1 MKARMISIA
10 WSLENALRESLP
22 IFREHACRRAFT
34 LYRCRGSRKLAE
46 FKETLM
52 LRNNGWSVSFSQL
65 ILHAVLLGTLLVAV
79 GVSRSSAAEKPKV
92 RTITAF
98 IRLDTSQYKQQ
109 VVDTLKMLR
118 NAKARFQL
126 AGYDVETIRISTQ
139 PFPEYTRGMSK
150 QDTLAFFHDF
160 DNLAKQEGFI
170 TSIGPALISEK
181 DDIAQAQLLSE
192 ILGLTN
198 NLHGSIV
205 VAGDDG
211 VHWKAVRAAADV
223 MKYLEDHT
231 DHSLGNFRF
240 AAIANVPAYT
250 PFYPA
255 SYHQGLGHQFAIALE
270 SANVIA
276 AAMAVP
282 RDADATVQ
290 AIVAELGIHA
300 RAVQD
305 VASKIDQETGW
316 AYMGLDLSPAPM
328 KDVSIGSAT
337 AGTTGGRFGTSGTL
351 TAAATITAA
360 LRDIMVKKVGYSGLM
375 MPVLEDTRLSQ
386 LWSEGTLTMDQLLA
400 YSAVCGTGLDTI
412 PLPGDVTTEQLARII
427 GDVATL
433 SAKLS
438 KPLSARLLP
447 LAGMKPGDRTTLD
460 DPNLV
465 NTVLQPLP

>member
-1 MKARMISIA
+1 M
-10 WSLENALRESLP
+10 
-22 IFREHACRRAFT
+22 FR
-34 LYRCRGSRKLAE
+34 SS
-46 FKETLM
+46 
-52 LRNNGWSVSFSQL
+52 GWSIFISQL
-65 ILHAVLLGTLLVAV
+65 LSHLALLGTLLFAAVVAPV
-79 GVSRSSAAEKPKV
+79 SAAEKPKV

-98 IRLDTSQYKQQ
+98 VRLDATQYKQQ
-109 VVDTLKMLR
+109 VTDTLTMLR
-118 NAKARFQL
+118 NAKARFEL
-126 AGYDVETIRISTQ
+126 AGYEVETIRISTQ

-150 QDTLAFFHDF
+150 QAILAFFHDL
-160 DNLAKQEGFI
+160 DTLAKQENFI
-170 TSIGPALISEK
+170 ASIGPALMSEK
-181 DDIAQAQLLSE
+181 DDPAQEQVLAE
-192 ILGLTN
+192 ILSLTN

-255 SYHQGLGHQFAIALE
+255 SYHQGLGRQFAIALE
-270 SANVIA
+270 SANVVA
-276 AAMAVP
+276 AAMAVQ
-282 RDADATVQ
+282 RDPEATRQ
-290 AIVAELGIHA
+290 ALVAELGMHA
-300 RAVQD
+300 RAIQD
-305 VASKIDQETGW
+305 LASRIDQETGW
-316 AYMGLDLSPAPM
+316 AYMGLDLSPAPL
-328 KDVSIGSAT
+328 KEVSIGSAT
-337 AGTTGGRFGTSGTL
+337 AGLTGGRFGTSGTL

-360 LRDIMVKKVGYSGLM
+360 LRDIAVKKVGYSGLM

-386 LWSEGTLTMDQLLA
+386 LWSEGALSMDQLLA

-412 PLPGDVTTEQLARII
+412 PLPGDITADQLARII

-447 LAGMKPGDRTTLD
+447 VAGTKPGDRTTFD

-465 NTVLQPLP
+465 NTAIQPLP

>member
-1 MKARMISIA
+1 M
-10 WSLENALRESLP
+10 
-22 IFREHACRRAFT
+22 FR
-34 LYRCRGSRKLAE
+34 SS
-46 FKETLM
+46 
-52 LRNNGWSVSFSQL
+52 GWSIFLSQL
-65 ILHAVLLGTLLVAV
+65 LSHVAILGTLLFAAVVAPT
-79 GVSRSSAAEKPKV
+79 SAAEKPKV

-98 IRLDTSQYKQQ
+98 VRLDTTQYKQQ
-109 VVDTLKMLR
+109 ITDTLTMLR
-118 NAKARFQL
+118 NAKARFEL
-126 AGYDVETIRISTQ
+126 AGYEVETIRISTQ

-150 QDTLAFFHDF
+150 QAMLAFFHDL
-160 DNLAKQEGFI
+160 DNLAKQENFI
-170 TSIGPALISEK
+170 ASIGPALMSEK
-181 DDIAQAQLLSE
+181 DDAAQAVLLAE

-255 SYHQGLGHQFAIALE
+255 SYHQGLGRQFAIALE
-270 SANVIA
+270 SADVVA
-276 AAMAVP
+276 AAMAVQ
-282 RDADATVQ
+282 RDPEATRQ
-290 AIVAELGIHA
+290 ALVAELGMHA

-305 VASKIDQETGW
+305 LASKIDQETGW
-316 AYMGLDLSPAPM
+316 TYMGLDLSPAPM

-337 AGTTGGRFGTSGTL
+337 AGFTGGRFGTSGTL
-351 TAAATITAA
+351 TASATITAA
-360 LRDIMVKKVGYSGLM
+360 LRDIAVKKVGYSGLM
-375 MPVLEDTRLSQ
+375 MPVLEDTRLAQ
-386 LWSEGTLTMDQLLA
+386 LWSEGALSMDQLLA

-412 PLPGDVTTEQLARII
+412 PLPGDVTAEQLARII

-447 LAGMKPGDRTTLD
+447 VAGAKPGDRTTFD

-465 NTVLQPLP
+465 NTVIQPLP

>member
-1 MKARMISIA
+1 MFRIS
-10 WSLENALRESLP
+10 
-22 IFREHACRRAFT
+22 
-34 LYRCRGSRKLAE
+34 
-46 FKETLM
+46 
-52 LRNNGWSVSFSQL
+52 GWSVFISQL
-65 ILHAVLLGTLLVAV
+65 LSHAALLGTILFAAGVAPT
-79 GVSRSSAAEKPKV
+79 SAAEKPKV

-98 IRLDTSQYKQQ
+98 IRLDTNQYKQQ
-109 VVDTLKMLR
+109 VADTLTMLR
-118 NAKARFQL
+118 NAKARFEL
-126 AGYDVETIRISTQ
+126 AGYEVQTIRISTQ

-150 QDTLAFFHDF
+150 QAILAFFHDL
-160 DNLAKQEGFI
+160 DNLAKLEGFI
-170 TSIGPALISEK
+170 AGIGPALMSEK
-181 DDIAQAQLLSE
+181 DDPAQAQVLAE

-198 NLHGSIV
+198 NLHGSVV

-211 VHWKAVRAAADV
+211 VHWKGVRAAADV

-255 SYHQGLGHQFAIALE
+255 SYHQGLGRQFAIALE
-270 SANVIA
+270 SANVVA
-276 AAMAVP
+276 AAMAVQ
-282 RDADATVQ
+282 RDPEATRQ
-290 AIVAELGIHA
+290 ALVAELGMHA

-305 VASKIDQETGW
+305 LAGKIDQETGW
-316 AYMGLDLSPAPM
+316 TYMGLDLSPAPL

-337 AGTTGGRFGTSGTL
+337 AGSTGGRFGTSGTL
-351 TAAATITAA
+351 TAAATITSA
-360 LRDIMVKKVGYSGLM
+360 LRDIAVKKVGYSGLM

-386 LWSEGTLTMDQLLA
+386 LWSEGALSMDQLLA

-412 PLPGDVTTEQLARII
+412 PLPGDVTADQLARII

-447 LAGMKPGDRTTLD
+447 VAGAKPGDRTAFD

-465 NTVLQPLP
+465 NTIIQPLP

>member
-1 MKARMISIA
+1 M
-10 WSLENALRESLP
+10 
-22 IFREHACRRAFT
+22 FRN
-34 LYRCRGSRKLAE
+34 S
-46 FKETLM
+46 
-52 LRNNGWSVSFSQL
+52 GWSIFISQL
-65 ILHAVLLGTLLVAV
+65 LSHVALLGTLLFAAVVAPA
-79 GVSRSSAAEKPKV
+79 SAAEKPKV

-98 IRLDTSQYKQQ
+98 IRLDTTQYKQQ
-109 VVDTLKMLR
+109 VTDTLTMLR
-118 NAKARFQL
+118 NAKARFEL
-126 AGYDVETIRISTQ
+126 AGYEVQTIRISAQ
-139 PFPEYTRGMSK
+139 PFPEYTHGMSK
-150 QDTLAFFHDF
+150 QAILAFFHDL
-160 DNLAKQEGFI
+160 DNLAKQENFI
-170 TSIGPALISEK
+170 ASIGPALMSEK
-181 DDIAQAQLLSE
+181 DDPAQAEVLAE

-231 DHSLGNFRF
+231 GHSLGNFRF

-255 SYHQGLGHQFAIALE
+255 SYHQGLGRQFAIALE
-270 SANVIA
+270 SANVVA
-276 AAMAVP
+276 AAMAVQ
-282 RDADATVQ
+282 RDPEATRQ
-290 AIVAELGIHA
+290 ALVAELGMHA
-300 RAVQD
+300 RAIQD
-305 VASKIDQETGW
+305 LASKIDQETGW
-316 AYMGLDLSPAPM
+316 TYMGLDLSPAPM

-337 AGTTGGRFGTSGTL
+337 AGSTGGRFGTSGTL
-351 TAAATITAA
+351 TAAATITSA
-360 LRDIMVKKVGYSGLM
+360 LRDIAVKKVGYSGLM

-386 LWSEGTLTMDQLLA
+386 LWSEGALSMDQLLA

-412 PLPGDVTTEQLARII
+412 PLPGDITADQLARII

-447 LAGMKPGDRTTLD
+447 VAGAKPGDRTTFD

-465 NTVLQPLP
+465 NTVIQSLP

>member
-1 MKARMISIA
+1 M
-10 WSLENALRESLP
+10 
-22 IFREHACRRAFT
+22 FRNT
-34 LYRCRGSRKLAE
+34 DL
-46 FKETLM
+46 
-52 LRNNGWSVSFSQL
+52 SVSISQL
-65 ILHAVLLGTLLVAV
+65 LSYAVLIGTLLSAAV
-79 GVSRSSAAEKPKV
+79 GGPVSAAEKPKV

-98 IRLDTSQYKQQ
+98 IRLDTTIYKQQ
-109 VVDTLKMLR
+109 IADSLTMLR
-118 NAKARFQL
+118 NAKARFEL
-126 AGYDVETIRISTQ
+126 AGYEVETIRISTQ
-139 PFPEYTRGMSK
+139 PFPEYTRAMSK
-150 QDTLAFFHDF
+150 QAALAFFHDL

-170 TSIGPALISEK
+170 ASIGPALMSEK
-181 DDIAQAQLLSE
+181 DDPAQAQVLAE

-223 MKYLEDHT
+223 VKYLEDHT

-270 SANVIA
+270 SANVVA
-276 AAMAVP
+276 AAMAVQ
-282 RDADATVQ
+282 RDPEATRQ
-290 AIVAELGIHA
+290 ALVAELGMHA
-300 RAVQD
+300 RAIQD
-305 VASKIDQETGW
+305 LASRIDQETGW
-316 AYMGLDLSPAPM
+316 AYMGLDLSPAPL
-328 KDVSIGSAT
+328 KEVSIGSAT
-337 AGTTGGRFGTSGTL
+337 AGFTGGRFGTSGTL
-351 TAAATITAA
+351 TAASTITAA
-360 LRDIMVKKVGYSGLM
+360 LRDITVKKVGYSGLM

-386 LWSEGTLTMDQLLA
+386 LWSEGALSMDQLLA

-412 PLPGDVTTEQLARII
+412 PLPGDITADQLARII

-447 LAGMKPGDRTTLD
+447 VAGAKPGDRTTFD

-465 NTVLQPLP
+465 NTAIQPLP

>member
-1 MKARMISIA
+1 M
-10 WSLENALRESLP
+10 
-22 IFREHACRRAFT
+22 FR
-34 LYRCRGSRKLAE
+34 SS
-46 FKETLM
+46 
-52 LRNNGWSVSFSQL
+52 GWSIFLSQML
-65 ILHAVLLGTLLVAV
+65 SHVAILGTLLFAAVVAPT
-79 GVSRSSAAEKPKV
+79 SAAEKPKV

-98 IRLDTSQYKQQ
+98 VRLDTTQYKQQ
-109 VVDTLKMLR
+109 VTDTLTILR
-118 NAKARFQL
+118 NAKARFEL
-126 AGYDVETIRISTQ
+126 AGYEVETIRISTQ

-150 QDTLAFFHDF
+150 QAILALFHDL
-160 DNLAKQEGFI
+160 DNLAKQENFI
-170 TSIGPALISEK
+170 ASIGPALMSEK
-181 DDIAQAQLLSE
+181 DDPAQAQLLAE

-255 SYHQGLGHQFAIALE
+255 SYHQGLGRQFAIALE
-270 SANVIA
+270 SADVVA
-276 AAMAVP
+276 AAMAVQ
-282 RDADATVQ
+282 RDPEATRQ
-290 AIVAELGIHA
+290 ALVAELGMHA

-305 VASKIDQETGW
+305 LASKIDQETGW
-316 AYMGLDLSPAPM
+316 TYMGLDLSPAPM

-337 AGTTGGRFGTSGTL
+337 AGFTGGRFGTSGTL
-351 TAAATITAA
+351 TASATITAA
-360 LRDIMVKKVGYSGLM
+360 LRDIAVKKVGYSGLM
-375 MPVLEDTRLSQ
+375 MPVLEDTRLAQ
-386 LWSEGTLTMDQLLA
+386 LWSEGALTMDQLLA

-412 PLPGDVTTEQLARII
+412 PLPGDVTADQLARII

-447 LAGMKPGDRTTLD
+447 VAGAKPGDRTTFD

-465 NTVLQPLP
+465 NTVIQPLP